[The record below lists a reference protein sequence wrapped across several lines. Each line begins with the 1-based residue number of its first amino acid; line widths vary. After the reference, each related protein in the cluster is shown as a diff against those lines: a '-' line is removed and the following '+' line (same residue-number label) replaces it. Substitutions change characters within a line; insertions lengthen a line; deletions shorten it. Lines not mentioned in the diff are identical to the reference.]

1 LGCAMTEPRGSYV
14 AQMLDSRRGDWI
26 ISFLRPG
33 KAHAISRYALLN
45 RMQSAGFD
53 ISEREL
59 REDIK
64 QLRRAGKL
72 ICSTPGEGGGYYLA
86 TSPEEVEEFLDTE
99 LRAKRDDLSQTIH
112 AIEQSA
118 HRTFHQAQPS
128 LL

>member
-1 LGCAMTEPRGSYV
+1 MTETRGSYV
-14 AQMLDSRRGDWI
+14 ASLMDARRGDWI

-33 KAHAISRYALLN
+33 KDKAISRYALLN

-72 ICSTPGEGGGYYLA
+72 ICSTPGTDGGYYMA
-86 TSPEEVEEFLDTE
+86 TTNEEVEEFLDTE
-99 LRAKRDDLSQTIH
+99 LRAKRNDLSETIR

-118 HRTFHQAQPS
+118 HHTFNQAQPS

>member
-1 LGCAMTEPRGSYV
+1 MTETRGSYV
-14 AQMLDSRRGDWI
+14 ASLMDARRGDWI

-33 KAHAISRYALLN
+33 KAHAISRYSLLN
-45 RMQSAGFD
+45 RMQGAGFD
-53 ISEREL
+53 IGEREL
-59 REDIK
+59 RDHIK
-64 QLRRAGKL
+64 QLRRDGKL
-72 ICSTPGEGGGYYLA
+72 ICSTPGEGGGYYIA

-118 HRTFHQAQPS
+118 HRTFNQAQPS

>member
-1 LGCAMTEPRGSYV
+1 M
-14 AQMLDSRRGDWI
+14 DDRRGDWI
-26 ISFLRPG
+26 LSFLRPG
-33 KAHAISRYALLN
+33 REHAISRYALLN
-45 RMQSAGFD
+45 RMQSAGFA

-86 TSPEEVEEFLDTE
+86 TSKQDGEEFLAWE
-99 LRAKRDDLSQTIH
+99 LIAKRDDLSITI
-112 AIEQSA
+112 SA
-118 HRTFHQAQPS
+118 FQNALNREYDKEQPS